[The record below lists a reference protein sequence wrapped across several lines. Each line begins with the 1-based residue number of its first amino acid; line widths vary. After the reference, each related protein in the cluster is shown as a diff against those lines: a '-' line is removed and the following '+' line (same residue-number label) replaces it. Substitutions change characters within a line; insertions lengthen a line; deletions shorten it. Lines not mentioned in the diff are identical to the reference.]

1 MALSLLQLCNQFIEL
16 HHEEGES
23 NIKGALNIEVQT

>member
-1 MALSLLQLCNQFIEL
+1 MALSLLQLCNQLIEI

-23 NIKGALNIEVQT
+23 NINGALNVEV